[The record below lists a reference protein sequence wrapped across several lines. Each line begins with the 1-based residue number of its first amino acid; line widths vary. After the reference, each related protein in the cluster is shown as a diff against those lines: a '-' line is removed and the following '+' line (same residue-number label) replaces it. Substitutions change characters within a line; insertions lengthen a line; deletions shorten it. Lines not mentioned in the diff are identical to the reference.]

1 MDDIKDIFF
10 SKEDGQ
16 QIAETIKESVKEELQ
31 GEYITSEDADSR
43 FVSKEDAEDFAL
55 RSELEGLASED
66 HVQATV
72 QAAMGEVENTY
83 LKKEDAETTYVKKE
97 DVQEAIDDVKSLDE

>member
-1 MDDIKDIFF
+1 M
-10 SKEDGQ
+10 
-16 QIAETIKESVKEELQ
+16 KEELQ
-31 GEYITSEDADSR
+31 GEYITSQDADSR

-66 HVQATV
+66 QVQATV

-83 LKKEDAETTYVKKE
+83 LKKEDAGQLATKE
-97 DVQEAIDDVKSLDE
+97 ELQSAEQSIESSIQ

>member
-1 MDDIKDIFF
+1 MDDIRDIFF

-31 GEYITSEDADSR
+31 GEYITAEDADSR
-43 FVSKEDAEDFAL
+43 FVSKEDAEDFTL

-72 QAAMGEVENTY
+72 QAAMGEVEETY
-83 LKKEDAETTYVKKE
+83 LKKVTAQQFATKE
-97 DVQEAIDDVKSLDE
+97 DVQEAIDDVKSLAE

>member
-1 MDDIKDIFF
+1 MDDIRDIFF
-10 SKEDGQ
+10 SKEDGH
-16 QIAETIKESVKEELQ
+16 QISETIKESVKEELQ

-55 RSELEGLASED
+55 KSELEGLASED

-72 QAAMGEVENTY
+72 QAAMGEVEETY
-83 LKKEDAETTYVKKE
+83 LKKVTAEQLATKE
-97 DVQEAIDDVKSLDE
+97 ELQSAEQSIESSIQ

>member
-1 MDDIKDIFF
+1 MDDIRDIFF

-16 QIAETIKESVKEELQ
+16 QIAESIKESVKEKLQ
-31 GEYITSEDADSR
+31 GEYITSQDADSR

-66 HVQATV
+66 DVQATV

-83 LKKEDAETTYVKKE
+83 LKKVTAEQLATKE
-97 DVQEAIDDVKSLDE
+97 DVQEAIDDVKGLAE